1 MDHELVLF
9 TKGRCVVEVGQESF
23 DCPAD
28 SFIIVP
34 PGRLHI
40 TRNAAAPCYRHC
52 FHFDWDYWG
61 PNPKPPV
68 FVFSP
73 TGFGREQLRLA
84 PGFVPPGVRHGRF
97 AQSPAAL
104 NLVQTLE
111 FEWLA
116 GRRGACRPLLLQL
129 LLMLLGGQE
138 AITADPPLELALR
151 AKALLDS
158 AERDVSVQELLETL
172 GCSYAYLCRV
182 FKRHFGLPPLKYLNA
197 ARLERAKVLLRD
209 PTATAR
215 SVAFQL
221 GFRDAAYFGR
231 CFRQY
236 AGTTPA
242 TFAGKGGKKEKGK
255 AKE

>member
-1 MDHELVLF
+1 MRTEWLDRINPQLHLVWHGAWRAGLVEPLRTLMDHELVLF

-84 PGFVPPGVRHGRF
+84 PGFVPPGVWHGRF

-104 NLVQTLE
+104 TLVQTLE

-116 GRRGACRPLLLQL
+116 GRRGACRPRS
-129 LLMLLGGQE
+129 GRAGQ
-138 AITADPPLELALR
+138 TTPGLHP
-151 AKALLDS
+151 
-158 AERDVSVQELLETL
+158 
-172 GCSYAYLCRV
+172 G
-182 FKRHFGLPPLKYLNA
+182 HGLPRDGPRNA
-197 ARLERAKVLLRD
+197 LSPDQRAR
-209 PTATAR
+209 
-215 SVAFQL
+215 
-221 GFRDAAYFGR
+221 
-231 CFRQY
+231 
-236 AGTTPA
+236 
-242 TFAGKGGKKEKGK
+242 
-255 AKE
+255 